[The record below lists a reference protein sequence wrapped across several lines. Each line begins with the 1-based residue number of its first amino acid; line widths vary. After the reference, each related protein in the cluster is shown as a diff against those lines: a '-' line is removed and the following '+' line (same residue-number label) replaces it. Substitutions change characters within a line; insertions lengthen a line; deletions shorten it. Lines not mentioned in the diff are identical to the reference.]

1 LAEGGQVP
9 CVDLRATADATATI
23 NSPATVPLH
32 GAAAA
37 FGKETSEQRLS
48 GRAKRKRSISDT
60 SAAARI
66 TALKARQEALTERI
80 QNKEAIAAAQ
90 SDAFMKVR
98 KFVFGLEVLIVV
110 ANTLSDAMYSVWL
123 IAYSEQTT
131 LGWASVGILL
141 YAFFTQ
147 TVLVKMQTG
156 VPWCSYDIACTA
168 VGLGSARQAYKKLH
182 PMRYPDPKE
191 PGTWSSHGVFNML
204 RCFDVLL
211 ETMPELVLQVMVL
224 AAPGEWWYLQAISLA
239 TTVASAVLL
248 LVLTEVSL
256 TSTDESHR
264 LYGGTWGW
272 QRPMSTRKWGVTLF
286 TLALFLGG
294 NLLLAVTSAAIVSRS
309 YPVSLACVLLTDCG
323 LYLLTKAVLDQ
334 EFDQVTYVSDVPSN
348 TLRLLTVDP
357 LLNALT
363 WAFIHFCPLPVLRHP
378 MWVAPHNYARIVLC
392 NLGEGAVFIALA
404 LNSGEANVVYLARYV
419 CMPSL
424 CVALITLVTF
434 MLLIE
439 RRFWWTFCWRWSRR
453 ADVRARWIDLLH
465 DPTDE
470 DQSHRKMIEDPKHKL
485 RSRSSARTWQSLGS
499 RVGRLVRHGARR
511 SGWRRCRRL
520 WQLRFRLSWQHT
532 TTARSAAQGSSTQ
545 PPTYSSWRTKSWSS
559 RKGRRG
565 STTK

>member
-1 LAEGGQVP
+1 
-9 CVDLRATADATATI
+9 
-23 NSPATVPLH
+23 
-32 GAAAA
+32 
-37 FGKETSEQRLS
+37 
-48 GRAKRKRSISDT
+48 
-60 SAAARI
+60 
-66 TALKARQEALTERI
+66 
-80 QNKEAIAAAQ
+80 
-90 SDAFMKVR
+90 
-98 KFVFGLEVLIVV
+98 
-110 ANTLSDAMYSVWL
+110 
-123 IAYSEQTT
+123 
-131 LGWASVGILL
+131 
-141 YAFFTQ
+141 
-147 TVLVKMQTG
+147 
-156 VPWCSYDIACTA
+156 
-168 VGLGSARQAYKKLH
+168 
-182 PMRYPDPKE
+182 
-191 PGTWSSHGVFNML
+191 
-204 RCFDVLL
+204 
-211 ETMPELVLQVMVL
+211 MPELVLQVMVL

-248 LVLTEVSL
+248 LVLTEVSM

-334 EFDQVTYVSDVPSN
+334 EFDQVSYMSDVPSN

-404 LNSGEANVVYLARYV
+404 LNSGEANVVHLARYV

-485 RSRSSARTWQSLGS
+485 KVALLCEDLAVAWISSWKARPSWCTAEWLAALPPSLAASLPAELATYDDSEVSSSGKLDPAAYVQQLAYEILELEERSS
-499 RVGRLVRHGARR
+499 RLDHKV
-511 SGWRRCRRL
+511 RRL
-520 WQLRFRLSWQHT
+520 QGLRMVVSGGLLFVSALLFFPFAILGWIHFLQWLPYNGINGDIFSGGGSAGLCWIPAIAGYYVAMLAILPT
-532 TTARSAAQGSSTQ
+532 DTLVVRSVAVIFTILYGVYAT
-545 PPTYSSWRTKSWSS
+545 RA
-559 RKGRRG
+559 
-565 STTK
+565 